1 MTVRTTNMASA
12 SATCYAIVHVLDR
25 NDNAPFFV
33 QQLFK
38 GIIAESAPITS
49 LVIAVND
56 TITGG
61 QR

>member
-1 MTVRTTNMASA
+1 MASA
-12 SATCYAIVHVLDR
+12 SATCNAIVHVLDR
-25 NDNAPFFV
+25 NDNAPYFV

-56 TITGG
+56 TVTDG

>member
-1 MTVRTTNMASA
+1 MASA

-56 TITGG
+56 TITDG